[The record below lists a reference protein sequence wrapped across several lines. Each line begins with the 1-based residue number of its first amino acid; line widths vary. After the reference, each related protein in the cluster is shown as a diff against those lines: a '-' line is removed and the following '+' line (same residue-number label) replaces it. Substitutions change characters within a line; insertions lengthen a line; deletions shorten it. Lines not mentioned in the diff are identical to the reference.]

1 MFPGLRLIGL
11 GRKLFFFRMVL
22 VYRGLGVVFG

>member
-1 MFPGLRLIGL
+1 MFLGLRLIGL

-22 VYRGLGVVFG
+22 DYGGLRVCFG